1 MSEETIVII
10 FTKEKEHFQNA
21 NKVVEVWQRGM
32 HFTVLLEQILLDLT
46 SSNIKAKGCRNI
58 FQNNL
63 STLTQLTNY

>member
-32 HFTVLLEQILLDLT
+32 HFMVLLEQILLDLT
-46 SSNIKAKGCRNI
+46 SSNIKAKGYRNI

-63 STLTQLTNY
+63 LTLTQLTNY